1 MAGNFAGNCLCNL
14 LSASMFMAGCT
25 ILLVTAFPIAQITLG
40 AVHMYDCPAA
50 PFIPVYVMVC
60 GMLALLLMGLFALP
74 KLICPTAPGNMIWT
88 VWIISL
94 LLFVFIW
101 FICGSYYIYSVYP
114 PNYIKITLDPHS
126 FNNSITKPS
135 FIFIDQN
142 QSLPN
147 LNQTGMMSTDT
158 TTPTTTNNNNQ
169 TLLDLIQTLAHS
181 NISSETNRE
190 DPNTPQALH
199 TAPAAAPYCDRTVYL
214 FAFWTTTLVYAF
226 GGNALVILVCIY
238 GFMTIANKLTK
249 YVF

>member
-1 MAGNFAGNCLCNL
+1 MMN
-14 LSASMFMAGCT
+14 T
-25 ILLVTAFPIAQITLG
+25 ILH
-40 AVHMYDCPAA
+40 VHDDHVFYH
-50 PFIPVYVMVC
+50 FI
-60 GMLALLLMGLFALP
+60 LLYQ
-74 KLICPTAPGNMIWT
+74 K
-88 VWIISL
+88 IISTQFQVMICWSFSSFS
-94 LLFVFIW
+94 LFPPS
-101 FICGSYYIYSVYP
+101 GSYYIYSVYP

-126 FNNSITKPS
+126 FNNSITKHS
-135 FIFIDQN
+135 FIFRDQN

-158 TTPTTTNNNNQ
+158 TTPTTNNNNQ

-190 DPNTPQALH
+190 DPDTPQALH